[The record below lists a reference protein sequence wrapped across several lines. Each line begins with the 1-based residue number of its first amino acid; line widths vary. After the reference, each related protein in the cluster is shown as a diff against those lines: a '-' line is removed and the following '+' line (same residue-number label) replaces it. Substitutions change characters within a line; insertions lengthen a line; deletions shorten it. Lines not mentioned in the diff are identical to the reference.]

1 MTKAM
6 ACAQTSQAFLLSF
19 HVFLRQKRIMT
30 HLRKKFWETIDLID
44 MTRQEWEALCDGCGK
59 CCLLKLENDTTDQVH
74 YTNVACRL
82 FDDKTCRCGNY
93 PLRKQLVAGCVV
105 LTPENIERNAH
116 WMPST
121 CAYRLLEDGS
131 PLPAWHPLVSDDPQS
146 VQVAGISMHGKTL
159 AEYEVN
165 DDDLEDHIIEG
176 LQ

>member
-1 MTKAM
+1 MTDK
-6 ACAQTSQAFLLSF
+6 TN
-19 HVFLRQKRIMT
+19 LRP
-30 HLRKKFWETIDLID
+30 KFWETIDLVD
-44 MTRQEWEALCDGCGK
+44 MTRNEWEALCDGCGK
-59 CCLLKLENDTTDQVH
+59 CCMLKLEDDDDGDVH

-93 PLRKQLVAGCVV
+93 ALRKQLVAGCVV

-121 CAYRLLEDGS
+121 CAYRIIEEGNT
-131 PLPAWHPLVSDDPQS
+131 LPEWHPLISGDPQS
-146 VQVAGISMHGKTL
+146 VLMAGISMQGKTL

-165 DDDLEDHIIEG
+165 EDDLEDHIIEG